1 MLVGE
6 NVKSSRTERLFVKM
20 MLEIRYDR
28 HVQELFKSFLIILF
42 LVSK

>member
-6 NVKSSRTERLFVKM
+6 NVKSFRTERLFVKM
-20 MLEIRYDR
+20 ALEIRYDR
-28 HVQELFKSFLIILF
+28 YVQKLFKSFLIILF